1 MIRIVIL
8 IAVVGVVGLRSCDN
22 PGTVH
27 TSTQR
32 KTVYQDRHP
41 KVQQAHDMLIDIDL
55 NNKQWELEILREI
68 YTAQEN
74 EDVEAF
80 KFFMSEYIRVPR
92 LKLTEDQKTHPNYRE
107 WLSDD
112 DIKSGRFMSVSYDF
126 VTEIKLW
133 SVE

>member
-8 IAVVGVVGLRSCDN
+8 IAIIGVAGLRSCDN
-22 PGTVH
+22 YGTIH
-27 TSTQR
+27 TPAQKR
-32 KTVYQDRHP
+32 VVYQDRHP
-41 KVQQAHDMLIDIDL
+41 EVRQAHDQLIDTDL
-55 NNKQWELEILREI
+55 KNKQWEIEVLREI

-74 EDVEAF
+74 EDDEALE
-80 KFFMSEYIRVPR
+80 FFMSEYIRVPR
-92 LKLTEDQKTHPNYRE
+92 LILTEDQKAHPRYRK

-112 DIKSGRFMSVSYDF
+112 DIRSGRFMSASYDF